1 LHLKILRPRALFCL
15 NKLQPQIQIPN
26 ACPLKNNTYLFCAF
40 LVSLFFVV
48 LVEAFFVTL
57 EADGD
62 GDGDGVTLGSGSGS
76 SSSGGCSNASD
87 FDDEGTGLG
96 TEVFDSETGKGGG
109 GGVTAWAC
117 WAATRS
123 GLMRGFL
130 VEVPFRTSHIEHL
143 KASALFLKVQTLQSQ
158 VPSSASEAAL
168 AFAEV
173 RFRLKYVWVSNI
185 KLHFQV

>member
-1 LHLKILRPRALFCL
+1 M
-15 NKLQPQIQIPN
+15 
-26 ACPLKNNTYLFCAF
+26 KNNTYLFCAF
-40 LVSLFFVV
+40 LVSLFFVA

-62 GDGDGVTLGSGSGS
+62 GDGDGGTLGSGSGS

-185 KLHFQV
+185 KLHF

>member
-1 LHLKILRPRALFCL
+1 M
-15 NKLQPQIQIPN
+15 
-26 ACPLKNNTYLFCAF
+26 
-40 LVSLFFVV
+40 
-48 LVEAFFVTL
+48 EAFFVTL

-62 GDGDGVTLGSGSGS
+62 GDGVTLGTGSGS

-173 RFRLKYVWVSNI
+173 RFRLKYCRICKKKRQINVCHMYQGLGKRTKSSFIPEFSNM
-185 KLHFQV
+185 KLNFQVEISRTFLC